1 MKSIKT
7 NSEKIFGISDK
18 DRAARI
24 VSILKEI
31 YPEAVCALEY
41 KDDPWKLLV
50 QGRLSAQCT
59 DKRVNIVSVPLF
71 ERYPTAY
78 DMAVADFDELAEII
92 RPCGLYRT
100 KAQNLIDSSRII
112 CEKYGGKLP
121 SEMEE
126 LLFSSRSRKKDSKSY
141 ARRYIRSPC
150 HCGGYTLYQ
159 NFRQAWILS

>member
-1 MKSIKT
+1 MNERET
-7 NSEKIFGISDK
+7 YSEKIFGMSDK

-24 VSILKEI
+24 VNMLKEI

-78 DMAVADFDELAEII
+78 DMAEADFDGA
-92 RPCGLYRT
+92 CGNNTSLRFIPY
-100 KAQNLIDSSRII
+100 
-112 CEKYGGKLP
+112 
-121 SEMEE
+121 
-126 LLFSSRSRKKDSKSY
+126 
-141 ARRYIRSPC
+141 
-150 HCGGYTLYQ
+150 
-159 NFRQAWILS
+159 